1 MQNSDLVNKLGNFV
15 NRTLK
20 FKGIENIKVN
30 KIDKEVEEKITLTYK
45 NFEAYVKTLEFKKAV
60 EEIMS
65 LVEFGNKYYDD
76 NKPWVLFKENKE
88 EFDKV
93 MYNCE
98 TIIANLANLF
108 EPIMPE
114 TANKIAKYVNVK
126 LDKFEMIKIEKDL
139 AIENV
144 EPLFEKIK

>member
-1 MQNSDLVNKLGNFV
+1 
-15 NRTLK
+15 
-20 FKGIENIKVN
+20 
-30 KIDKEVEEKITLTYK
+30 
-45 NFEAYVKTLEFKKAV
+45 
-60 EEIMS
+60 MS